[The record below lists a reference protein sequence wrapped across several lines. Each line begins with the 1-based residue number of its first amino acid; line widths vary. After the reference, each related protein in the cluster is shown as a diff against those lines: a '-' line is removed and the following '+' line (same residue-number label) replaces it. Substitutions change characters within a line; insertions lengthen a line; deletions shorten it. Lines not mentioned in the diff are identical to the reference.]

1 MKKLKVSKSKTLI
14 FVALVTIFSFNV
26 ALAQNAGVSGNKEQ
40 YKKERVQAMKVAF
53 LTDKLNLTAADAEKF
68 WPVYNEF
75 QDKRDDLQKT
85 FRQKAKITKDTPPE
99 LLTDEKADE
108 IINAQ
113 LQEEQSQLDL
123 KKEYLPKFK
132 KLIGSKKVVGMY
144 LAEKE
149 FNKMLLEKLKDQR

>member
-1 MKKLKVSKSKTLI
+1 MKKLKVVNSKVLI
-14 FVALVTIFSFNV
+14 CAALMAMFSLNV
-26 ALAQNAGVSGNKEQ
+26 ALAQNAGALGSKAQ

-75 QDKRDDLQKT
+75 QDKRDALQKT
-85 FRQKAKITKDTPPE
+85 FRQKAKMTKDTPPE
-99 LLTDEKADE
+99 LLTEEQADE

-113 LQEEQSQLDL
+113 VQEEQSQLDL

-149 FNKMLLEKLKDQR
+149 FNKMLLQKLKEQK

>member
-1 MKKLKVSKSKTLI
+1 MKNLKVVNSKVLI
-14 FVALVTIFSFNV
+14 CAAVVAIFSVNV
-26 ALAQNAGVSGNKEQ
+26 LFAQNAGAVSGKEN

-53 LTDKLNLTAADAEKF
+53 LTDKLNLTAAEAEKF
-68 WPVYNEF
+68 WPVYNEYM
-75 QDKRDDLQKT
+75 DKRDALQKT

-99 LLTDEKADE
+99 LMTEEQADE
-108 IINAQ
+108 VINAQ

-144 LAEKE
+144 MAEKE
-149 FNKMLLEKLKDQR
+149 FNKILLQKLKEQK